1 MNSYNEMDAHENQNM
16 PFQNVKFMKKKKK
29 GFWHCLPQVKFI
41 SLNCLMAWTNLNRLY
56 NREFKSIC
64 KIFVIKNSHSFSTDV
79 SNSQT
84 FSFT

>member
-16 PFQNVKFMKKKKK
+16 PFQKVKFMKK
-29 GFWHCLPQVKFI
+29 GFWQCSPRVKFI
-41 SLNCLMAWTNLNRLY
+41 SLNCLMAWTNLHRLY

-64 KIFVIKNSHSFSTDV
+64 KIFVVKNSHSFPTDV

-84 FSFT
+84 FPFT